1 MMHTKLCGLMGDAER
16 VARVAVAAYDLA
28 SLPSTAPSG
37 TASYDNGD
45 GTRTVIGPQ
54 AGGRTIATHVGDLT
68 PPGRPL
74 GVAGASS
81 AGVVYIAWGGELEGG
96 VPDDFDHVSLYMSV
110 EGTSELVGT
119 LTEAGIVSTVP
130 MATTATVEVWATAE
144 DDACLADGTQGHN
157 VSAESDRASVTVAQA
172 ADPAAVTDLLGTV
185 TTLSRTRMLMATC
198 DTDAATAAKA
208 ATLASGSLE
217 LRAGASVTVV
227 FSHAN
232 TADAPTLDVGGTGAR
247 PLRTN
252 GSASAYWADGQAVV
266 LTYDGTYWQV
276 CSTPVYAST
285 VTVGNPGGSNVRIDS
300 NSVDVR
306 DGTDVT
312 ASFQRDGVTFL
323 GGKYAVKTYSTA
335 LAGSSDPVTGFQVSS
350 PGPAKVSGPT
360 SSVVGDI
367 GGVQSAV
374 TAGWVQDIGCGAV
387 MDARD
392 KSSGA
397 YHFVSVTP
405 TRGVEMDGLSVSQ
418 AAHKSNWSSN
428 LNDVDYGV
436 NTFTPAT
443 TGRPADGYGYC
454 VTVSAGNGGTYS
466 YWRQQVA
473 IVNASGIYTRECVNP
488 GAGASWTS
496 WRRMTYYD
504 HAVAPI
510 YRLYNKYNGQHL
522 YETSESEY
530 NSLVSQGWTG
540 EGIKFYAFM

>member
-1 MMHTKLCGLMGDAER
+1 MIHTRLEGLVGDTER
-16 VARVAVAAYDLA
+16 IARVAVAAYDLA

-81 AGVVYIAWGGELEGG
+81 AGVVYIAWGGELDGG

-144 DDACLADGTQGHN
+144 DDACLADGSQGHN

-185 TTLSRTRMLMATC
+185 ATLSRTRMLMATC

-232 TADAPTLDVGGTGAR
+232 TANVPTLDVGGTGAR

-306 DGTDVT
+306 DGTDVLS
-312 ASFQRDGVTFL
+312 SFGKDKIRL
-323 GGKYAVKTYSTA
+323 GGTSSASLDMLDGSLLVDVAKVHPPIAGGSQYTINQVRFTSPSAVEVANSSILQIAGRSTDGEVGSGLQMMFMTSGENGSLLTDTYLDGPLNVSGKVYAASAA
-335 LAGSSDPVTGFQVSS
+335 LSAPLPVSS
-350 PGPAKVSGPT
+350 GGTGATSIDAARRNLHISQGSKVCHGHGTAWVTLFESWAEFKSETGCYDSGLPTLVTMNGDWGAFDGSLSDCEIYGGDAVFVMARTTDGPHT
-360 SSVVGDI
+360 L
-367 GGVQSAV
+367 
-374 TAGWVQDIGCGAV
+374 
-387 MDARD
+387 
-392 KSSGA
+392 
-397 YHFVSVTP
+397 Y
-405 TRGVEMDGLSVSQ
+405 
-418 AAHKSNWSSN
+418 SSN
-428 LNDVDYGV
+428 SVRINWI
-436 NTFTPAT
+436 
-443 TGRPADGYGYC
+443 C
-454 VTVSAGNGGTYS
+454 I
-466 YWRQQVA
+466 W
-473 IVNASGIYTRECVNP
+473 
-488 GAGASWTS
+488 
-496 WRRMTYYD
+496 
-504 HAVAPI
+504 
-510 YRLYNKYNGQHL
+510 
-522 YETSESEY
+522 
-530 NSLVSQGWTG
+530 
-540 EGIKFYAFM
+540 